1 MEKLIK
7 DGMVAVLVSRGFG
20 AGWSTWVSDY
30 PECLFDPVLAQMLI
44 DGADEMEIATVAQ
57 KRYPDA
63 YLGGLDGL
71 DVEWLPVGT
80 KFRVDEYDG
89 AESIQVLGDIYWN
102 EA

>member
-7 DGMVAVLVSRGFG
+7 DGMVAVLVSRGYG
-20 AGWSTWVSDY
+20 AGWSTWMSDY
-30 PECLFDPVLAQMLI
+30 PECLFDPVLAQMII

-89 AESIQVLGDIYWN
+89 AESIEYLGDIYW
-102 EA
+102 EVA

>member
-7 DGMVAVLVSRGFG
+7 DGRVAVLVSRGFG
-20 AGWSTWVSDY
+20 AGWSTWMSEY
-30 PECLFDPVLAQMLI
+30 PEALFDPVLAQMI
-44 DGADEMEIATVAQ
+44 VDGADEMEIATVAQ

-71 DVEWLPVGT
+71 NVEWLVIGT

-89 AESIQVLGDIYWN
+89 AESIEILDEIHWEV
-102 EA
+102 A